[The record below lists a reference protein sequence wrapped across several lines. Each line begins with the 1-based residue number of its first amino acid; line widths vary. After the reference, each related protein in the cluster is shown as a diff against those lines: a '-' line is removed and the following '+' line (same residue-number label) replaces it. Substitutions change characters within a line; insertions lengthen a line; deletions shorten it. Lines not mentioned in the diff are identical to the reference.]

1 MNKNKPFDLKA
12 ALRGEK
18 VVTRF
23 GIEAS
28 DVLQPRG
35 LEKPFIV
42 IAVINGRIYKFNK
55 DGQYYNFDDKESD
68 MDLFM
73 APKTITKFSVIYR
86 DGAGKTWNGHELFD
100 TIEEARAKVS
110 QYSNFFTVATV
121 TWEE

>member
-1 MNKNKPFDLKA
+1 
-12 ALRGEK
+12 
-18 VVTRF
+18 
-23 GIEAS
+23 
-28 DVLQPRG
+28 
-35 LEKPFIV
+35 
-42 IAVINGRIYKFNK
+42 VINGRIYKFNK
-55 DGQYYNFDDKESD
+55 DGQFYNFDDKESD

-86 DGAGKTWNGHELFD
+86 DGTGKTWNGHELFD

>member
-18 VVTRF
+18 VVTRDGREVSSVTHF
-23 GIEAS
+23 PSVAVRES
-28 DVLQPRG
+28 
-35 LEKPFIV
+35 V
-42 IAVINGRIYKFNK
+42 IAVIEGRIYTFTSL
-55 DGQYYNFDDKESD
+55 GFYYEENNQSQH
-68 MDLFM
+68 DLLM
-73 APKTITKFSVIYR
+73 AAKTVTKFSVVYI
-86 DGAGKTWNGHELFD
+86 DGTGETWNAHELFD